1 MDCRWKGKQK
11 PEEARLMGKW
21 NRDGVGVEGMRSRDL
36 GIVPRMCFVVGGSGI
51 PAGQA
56 DITESWI

>member
-1 MDCRWKGKQK
+1 
-11 PEEARLMGKW
+11 
-21 NRDGVGVEGMRSRDL
+21 MRSRDT

-56 DITESWI
+56 PFIDITESLI